1 MIATLIDS
9 YEEHTKPL
17 LVIDIPD
24 SEILIPDYQSLQM

>member
-17 LVIDIPD
+17 LIIDIQD
-24 SEILIPDYQSLQM
+24 SEILIPGYQSLEM